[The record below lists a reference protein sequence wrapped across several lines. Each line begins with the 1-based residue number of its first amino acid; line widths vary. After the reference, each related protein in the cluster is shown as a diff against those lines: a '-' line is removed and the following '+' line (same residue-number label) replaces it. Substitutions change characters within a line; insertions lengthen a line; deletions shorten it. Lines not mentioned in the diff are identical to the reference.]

1 MEENNTEEIIELKVL
16 FNALKRNKNFILKFI
31 FLGFIFGLI
40 FALSSKREENF
51 KLFWMKQDL
60 TIASLENSPLEAL
73 FSDRKN
79 KLKTEVGI
87 LKSSSI
93 LINVFDFVEND
104 KFKKRK

>member
-40 FALSSKREENF
+40 FALSSKTWEGEF
-51 KLFWMKQDL
+51 QIVLDETQDL

-79 KLKTEVGI
+79 KLKTEVNFKE
-87 LKSSSI
+87 L
-93 LINVFDFVEND
+93 FDFNEC
-104 KFKKRK
+104 F